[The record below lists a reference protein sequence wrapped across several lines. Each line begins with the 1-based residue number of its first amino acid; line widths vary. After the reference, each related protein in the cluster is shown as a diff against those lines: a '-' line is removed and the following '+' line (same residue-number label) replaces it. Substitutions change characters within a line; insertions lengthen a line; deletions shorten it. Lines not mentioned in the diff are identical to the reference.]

1 MRAARALTRVL
12 ACTSA
17 ASALV
22 AGVAPA
28 RALSLRGG
36 RSAALMSTAVAAPE
50 APVEKFRKDYAA
62 PPYRIDSLT
71 LNFDIHEEE
80 TLVTA
85 SLAIERAA
93 GTAVGVPME
102 LDGEDL
108 DLRAIDIDGT
118 ALAAGE
124 GYALGAK
131 EGLTLLSPP
140 AGDKFTLTTTVA
152 IKPQENTQLSGLY
165 KSSGNYVTQ
174 CEAEGFRRI
183 TYFQDRPDVM
193 ATYKVRVEADKAA
206 YPLLLGNGNEV
217 GKGDVGAGRHYAEF
231 VDPFRKP
238 SYLFA
243 LVAGKLE
250 GIESTFTTCS
260 GRSVRLAVWS
270 EPHNIDQLDWANID
284 QFWRNYSG
292 RCPMQSLKDSM
303 KWDEQTYGREYDLDV
318 YHIVAVDDFN
328 MGAMENKGLNVF
340 NTACVLAKPS
350 TATDGDYGRVQGVV
364 AHEYFHNW
372 SGNRVTCRD
381 WFQLTLKE
389 GLTVFRDQHF
399 SSDMTSE
406 AVKRIED
413 VRILRAA
420 QFPQDSGPM
429 AHPIRP
435 ESYIAMDNFYTVTV
449 YNKGAEVIRMYRTL
463 LGVDGFRKGMDLYFE
478 RHDGQAVT
486 CDDFRAA
493 MADANNVDLTQFERW
508 YTQAGTPTLTCQGAY
523 DAAAKRYTLTLS
535 QSTEATPGQ
544 PNKEPFHI
552 PVAVGLLA
560 ADGSEAA
567 PTKVLELREAERSST
582 LREASPPL
590 RQIPTRNPFP
600 RAHPRASSHAPPR
613 EQSFHFDGI
622 DAPPTPSLLRGF
634 SAPVKLA
641 LERSPTP
648 SSPSS
653 PPTTSTSSTGGTR
666 RRRSRRAS
674 SSPPPPRCRRA
685 ARPSCRRRSSTP
697 SARRSRRRRST
708 CPSRPRRSRLPS
720 NEGAAHRHAHRRDHD
735 LTPRSSRHR
744 RSRSPASRRSR
755 RR

>member
-1 MRAARALTRVL
+1 
-12 ACTSA
+12 
-17 ASALV
+17 
-22 AGVAPA
+22 
-28 RALSLRGG
+28 
-36 RSAALMSTAVAAPE
+36 
-50 APVEKFRKDYAA
+50 
-62 PPYRIDSLT
+62 
-71 LNFDIHEEE
+71 
-80 TLVTA
+80 
-85 SLAIERAA
+85 
-93 GTAVGVPME
+93 ME

-270 EPHNIDQLDWANID
+270 EPHNIDQLDWA
-284 QFWRNYSG
+284 
-292 RCPMQSLKDSM
+292 MQSLKDSM

-435 ESYIAMDNFYTVTV
+435 ESYMAIDNFYTATI
-449 YNKGAEVIRMYRTL
+449 YEKGAEVVRMYNTL
-463 LGVDGFRKGMDLYFE
+463 LTKKGFRKGMDLYFK
-478 RHDGQAVT
+478 RHDGKAVE

-493 MADANNVDLTQFERW
+493 MADANGADFGQFERW
-508 YTQAGTPTLTCQGAY
+508 YSQAGTPIVQLTGSW
-523 DAAAKRYTLTLS
+523 DASAKRYTLSAS
-535 QSTEATPGQ
+535 QRY
-544 PNKEPFHI
+544 
-552 PVAVGLLA
+552 
-560 ADGSEAA
+560 ADGQAGGT
-567 PTKVLELREAERSST
+567 PTDPVVIPIAVALIGPKGKELMPERVLQLNESLAT
-582 LREASPPL
+582 W
-590 RQIPTRNPFP
+590 T
-600 RAHPRASSHAPPR
+600 
-613 EQSFHFDGI
+613 FDGI
-622 DAPPTPSLLRGF
+622 AERPVLSALRRL
-634 SAPVKLA
+634 SAPVTLELEQSDDDLAHLMAHDTDPFNAWQAAQQLLEAEILAIAAKAHNGEKLA
-641 LERSPTP
+641 IRPCVRSAIKSTL
-648 SSPSS
+648 
-653 PPTTSTSSTGGTR
+653 TSTKSELSVQVR
-666 RRRSRRAS
+666 
-674 SSPPPPRCRRA
+674 
-685 ARPSCRRRSSTP
+685 TP
-697 SARRSRRRRST
+697 
-708 CPSRPRRSRLPS
+708 CK
-720 NEGAAHRHAHRRDHD
+720 
-735 LTPRSSRHR
+735 
-744 RSRSPASRRSR
+744 
-755 RR
+755 

>member
-270 EPHNIDQLDWANID
+270 EPHNIDQLDWAMQVTGRAILA
-284 QFWRNYSG
+284 QFWRNSG
-292 RCPMQSLKDSM
+292 AIILTRLHARLQ
-303 KWDEQTYGREYDLDV
+303 
-318 YHIVAVDDFN
+318 VAKFLMWV
-328 MGAMENKGLNVF
+328 EKNK
-340 NTACVLAKPS
+340 AS
-350 TATDGDYGRVQGVV
+350 
-364 AHEYFHNW
+364 
-372 SGNRVTCRD
+372 
-381 WFQLTLKE
+381 
-389 GLTVFRDQHF
+389 
-399 SSDMTSE
+399 
-406 AVKRIED
+406 
-413 VRILRAA
+413 
-420 QFPQDSGPM
+420 
-429 AHPIRP
+429 
-435 ESYIAMDNFYTVTV
+435 
-449 YNKGAEVIRMYRTL
+449 
-463 LGVDGFRKGMDLYFE
+463 MDLLNSLN
-478 RHDGQAVT
+478 H
-486 CDDFRAA
+486 
-493 MADANNVDLTQFERW
+493 AD
-508 YTQAGTPTLTCQGAY
+508 
-523 DAAAKRYTLTLS
+523 
-535 QSTEATPGQ
+535 
-544 PNKEPFHI
+544 
-552 PVAVGLLA
+552 LA
-560 ADGSEAA
+560 
-567 PTKVLELREAERSST
+567 
-582 LREASPPL
+582 
-590 RQIPTRNPFP
+590 
-600 RAHPRASSHAPPR
+600 
-613 EQSFHFDGI
+613 
-622 DAPPTPSLLRGF
+622 
-634 SAPVKLA
+634 
-641 LERSPTP
+641 
-648 SSPSS
+648 
-653 PPTTSTSSTGGTR
+653 
-666 RRRSRRAS
+666 
-674 SSPPPPRCRRA
+674 
-685 ARPSCRRRSSTP
+685 
-697 SARRSRRRRST
+697 
-708 CPSRPRRSRLPS
+708 
-720 NEGAAHRHAHRRDHD
+720 
-735 LTPRSSRHR
+735 
-744 RSRSPASRRSR
+744 
-755 RR
+755 